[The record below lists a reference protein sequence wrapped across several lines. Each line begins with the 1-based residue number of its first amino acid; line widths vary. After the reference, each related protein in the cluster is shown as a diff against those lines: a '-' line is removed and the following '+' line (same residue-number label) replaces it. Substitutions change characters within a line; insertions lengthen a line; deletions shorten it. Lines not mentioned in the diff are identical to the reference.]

1 MSVLAPHLGF
11 RPSYS
16 PDLEYQANYRFE
28 RGAKMAS
35 RVKKKACVR
44 NRHVLMSQRQ
54 IDSDLIRI
62 RFNADWIDRG
72 NEVRNLLQRIRIL
85 NLRNSDM

>member
-1 MSVLAPHLGF
+1 
-11 RPSYS
+11 
-16 PDLEYQANYRFE
+16 
-28 RGAKMAS
+28 MAS

-44 NRHVLMSQRQ
+44 YRHVLMSQRQ

-85 NLRNSDM
+85 NLRNSDMLFIARALYCIAKKIDSKI

>member
-1 MSVLAPHLGF
+1 MPITLILTPTPRIFS
-11 RPSYS
+11 PSYG
-16 PDLEYQANYRFE
+16 PARY
-28 RGAKMAS
+28 
-35 RVKKKACVR
+35 
-44 NRHVLMSQRQ
+44 RHVLMSQRQ

-85 NLRNSDM
+85 NLRNLDM